1 MKKNK
6 KNQKFIYITLGVI
19 ALIYFFKKSKK
30 TNIPGGSMP
39 LTNLSLQANK
49 LAAQK
54 VQNLNFVP
62 DMETMADEYAKDL
75 KNCK

>member
-1 MKKNK
+1 MKNK
-6 KNQKFIYITLGVI
+6 KNQKLLYISLGVI

-30 TNIPGGSMP
+30 TNIPGERMP
-39 LTNLSLQANK
+39 IKSITSEQVK
-49 LAAQK
+49 
-54 VQNLNFVP
+54 NLNFVT

>member
-1 MKKNK
+1 MKNK
-6 KNQKFIYITLGVI
+6 KNQKYIYIALGVI
-19 ALIYFFKKSKK
+19 AIIYLFKKSKK

>member
-1 MKKNK
+1 MKNK

-30 TNIPGGSMP
+30 RNIPSGSMP
-39 LTNLSLQANK
+39 LKNISSQQVK
-49 LAAQK
+49 
-54 VQNLNFVP
+54 NLNFVP

>member
-1 MKKNK
+1 MKNK
-6 KNQKFIYITLGVI
+6 KNQKLIYITLGVI
-19 ALIYFFKKSKK
+19 ALIYLFKKSKK

-39 LTNLSLQANK
+39 MTNLSSQANK

>member
-1 MKKNK
+1 MKNK

-19 ALIYFFKKSKK
+19 ALIYLFKKSKK

-39 LTNLSLQANK
+39 MTNLSTQANL
-49 LAAQK
+49 LANEK
-54 VQNLNFVP
+54 VKNLNFVP
-62 DMETMADEYAKDL
+62 DMETMADQYAMDL

>member
-1 MKKNK
+1 MKNK
-6 KNQKFIYITLGVI
+6 KNQKYIYIALGVI
-19 ALIYFFKKSKK
+19 AIIYLFKKSKK

-39 LTNLSLQANK
+39 MTNLSSQANK

-62 DMETMADEYAKDL
+62 DMETMADQYAIDL

>member
-1 MKKNK
+1 MKNK
-6 KNQKFIYITLGVI
+6 KNQKLIYIALGVI
-19 ALIYFFKKSKK
+19 AIIYLFKKSKK

-39 LTNLSLQANK
+39 IKSITSEQVK
-49 LAAQK
+49 
-54 VQNLNFVP
+54 NLNFVP

>member
-1 MKKNK
+1 MKNK
-6 KNQKFIYITLGVI
+6 KNQKYIYIALGVI
-19 ALIYFFKKSKK
+19 AIIYLFKKSKK
-30 TNIPGGSMP
+30 TNIPGGRMP
-39 LTNLSLQANK
+39 LTNLSTQANK

-62 DMETMADEYAKDL
+62 DMGTMADEYAKDL

>member
-1 MKKNK
+1 MKNK
-6 KNQKFIYITLGVI
+6 KNQKYIYIALGVI
-19 ALIYFFKKSKK
+19 AIIYLFKKSKK
-30 TNIPGGSMP
+30 TNIPGESMP
-39 LTNLSLQANK
+39 LTNLSTQANK